1 MTEPRFP
8 EPLSEM
14 TEQTINALI
23 ALRQDYIDEL
33 DRTLF
38 ILKDDIAL
46 LQEELVRRKN

>member
-23 ALRQDYIDEL
+23 ALRQDYISEL
-33 DRTLF
+33 DQILF
-38 ILKDDIAL
+38 VLKDDIYIL
-46 LQEELVRRKN
+46 YEELDRRKN